1 MTPTPQLGSPRPS
14 RKSTEEGEKA
24 AVAPPRESQLL
35 NQSPLHTHF
44 RVAQLVGCASLTT
57 VLGWATFAVPS
68 TLSPAGR
75 LLPKGS
81 DAAGAA
87 GLGPLGPAAAP
98 MLSATHQVT
107 WVRTPTCGMPGLL
120 LLLPNQT
127 LSMQSRGRAH
137 VSLLRRGMLR
147 WMIKDHRVKQI
158 FLISVRVVS

>member
-87 GLGPLGPAAAP
+87 GLGPLGPSNSTWRANSQLTHFETLICSDRGESCSWECP
-98 MLSATHQVT
+98 CCWLPCSYLLSLSPPATRH
-107 WVRTPTCGMPGLL
+107 
-120 LLLPNQT
+120 T
-127 LSMQSRGRAH
+127 LSFRWVLLTAKGRTT
-137 VSLLRRGMLR
+137 
-147 WMIKDHRVKQI
+147 
-158 FLISVRVVS
+158 